1 MVTVTHKIFGRGQVI
16 GREEKENGTYITVK
30 FERTGEE
37 KRFGIPKSFEDG
49 LLVAEG
55 DLKDEID
62 SAIDAKNEENKAVRK
77 AMEEAVAE
85 EHANQRGRIAHNR
98 VANPTWNTIV
108 TNADI
113 AVKAAYEAY
122 LIDNDYSQETP
133 SGSDSTVPQYIRGV
147 NDVLIEEHLTWSSLA
162 SEISRIIPV
171 YDEGGAKYNIGK
183 KSNRTV
189 INALRRFEEF
199 C

>member
-1 MVTVTHKIFGRGQVI
+1 MQTVTHNIFGRGQVV

-37 KRFGIPKSFEDG
+37 KRFGIPRSFEIG
-49 LLVAEG
+49 VLVAEG
-55 DLKDEID
+55 DLKDEVD
-62 SAIDAKNEENKAVRK
+62 SAIVAKNEAIKAARE

-85 EHANQRGRIAHNR
+85 EHANQHGR
-98 VANPTWNTIV
+98 VARNHVTTAAWNTTV

-122 LIDNDYSQETP
+122 LIEKGYSEITP
-133 SGSDSTVPQYIRGV
+133 GGSDSTVPQYV
-147 NDVLIEEHLTWSSLA
+147 KAVDDVVSKEHLTWSSLP
-162 SEISRIIPV
+162 SHISDIV
-171 YDEGGAKYNIGK
+171 ALYGEGGAKESDGNYHHK
-183 KSNRTV
+183 TV